1 MQQFDS
7 DVSIC
12 IKGYLFHKTCEAWP
26 EQYDVYKGK
35 RQIAYVR
42 LRMGYLTVEV
52 PDVDG
57 ELIYYK
63 NYEKDPVKGYFYTQ
77 EERMQQLRRIV
88 EILEKRRKNTN
99 KQKRKTKHN
108 SKKF

>member
-1 MQQFDS
+1 MRQFDN

-12 IKGYLFHKTCEAWP
+12 IEGYLFHKTCEAWP

-42 LRMGYLTVEV
+42 LRMGNLTVRV

-57 ELIYYK
+57 ELVYHK
-63 NYEKDPVKGYFYTQ
+63 NYEKDPAKGYFYTQ
-77 EERMQQLRRIV
+77 EERMGQLRRIV
-88 EILEKRRKNTN
+88 KILKEGRKNAN
-99 KQKRKTKHN
+99 KRKRNK
-108 SKKF
+108 